1 MNETRQLAEFV
12 AKTGYKDLPRD
23 VIEIG
28 KVYTLDAVSSG
39 IVGADLPWCEMVAG
53 VAKEAGCR
61 GESTVFLHP
70 WRTSPAYA
78 ALINGTMIGGFETD
92 HAYGPGSTH
101 PSAAA
106 FPAALG
112 LGEKEHI
119 DGKTLLTAMTLAYE
133 VLCRVGDGATRA
145 VEDRAGFHGPG
156 TNAPFGGAAAAGKVL
171 GLDTKQMM
179 NAFGIAGSHGAGLL
193 EFAHEGAMIKR
204 MHMARG
210 CQTGLES
217 ALLANKGF
225 TGPSTVLEGKY
236 GFWKVYSPSPKPELA
251 VEGLGQEWRMKR
263 MMVKPYACHGTQ
275 MAVVEGL
282 VKFRKESGIDAKAI
296 SKVRVVGPTQMVE
309 KHDDREA
316 TTIMGAQYSGPFC
329 AAIALVRDIGNP
341 QIFKSEDVIR
351 DPEVRALAKKVEMV
365 ADEKRFGF
373 AAISGRT
380 RSEVTVEMK
389 DGKRYELE
397 FMGFK
402 GAPDSPL
409 TFEDI
414 TDKFR
419 RFTVP
424 IIGEKK
430 AAEIIEK
437 VRNLETIGDI
447 NELTRL
453 LGSPQ

>member
-23 VIEIG
+23 VIETG
-28 KVYTLDAVSSG
+28 KVYVLDAISSG
-39 IVGADLPWCEMVAG
+39 IVGADLPWCEMVAE
-53 VAKEAGCR
+53 VVKEAGCR

-78 ALINGTMIGGFETD
+78 ALVNGTMIGGFETD

-119 DGKTLLTAMTLAYE
+119 DGKTLLTAMMLAYE
-133 VLCRVGDGATRA
+133 VLCRVGEAATRA
-145 VEDRAGFHGPG
+145 VEDKAGFHGPG

-179 NAFGIAGSHGAGLL
+179 NAFGIAGSHGAGIL

-217 ALLANKGF
+217 ALLAKKGF

-236 GFWKVYSPSPKPELA
+236 GFWKVYSPSPKPELS

-263 MMVKPYACHGTQ
+263 MMVKPYAVHGTQ

-282 VKFRKESGIDAKAI
+282 VNFKK
-296 SKVRVVGPTQMVE
+296 MVE
-309 KHDDREA
+309 KHNDREA

-329 AAIALVRDIGNP
+329 AAITLLRDIGNP
-341 QIFKSEDVIR
+341 QIFKSEDVIQ

-380 RSEVTVEMK
+380 RSEVSIEVN
-389 DGKRYELE
+389 DGKRYEFE
-397 FMGFK
+397 FVGFK
-402 GAPDSPL
+402 GAPDTPL

-430 AAEIIEK
+430 AEEIIEK
-437 VRNLETIGDI
+437 VRNLETMGDI

-453 LGSPQ
+453 LGPLQ